1 MKTRPWPILIL
12 ALLHIVAP
20 FGNFILN
27 AHLAQLTLWQKWQ
40 MTVAE
45 PNLKINLVAF
55 FAPVVAG
62 LAIYACKKWS
72 LWLYF
77 AMIAL
82 ITLLNLMIYRAH
94 STTLN
99 LTLFTAFTLI
109 DLLLVSYFL
118 IPAVRSL
125 YFDPRL
131 RWWEASPRYRAN
143 RPGRWRSGDQGGD
156 GELVNFSAGGLF
168 FKSDRLPADNALVD
182 ISFGDGERERNFSG
196 HVIHHSKQN
205 LTGFGVKFDRSS
217 QQAKEAAD
225 FVRKLDAQ
233 GALIRDRLPGPE
245 DSLAAWLKRVFT
257 TGQGLVPDTKK
268 KK

>member
-1 MKTRPWPILIL
+1 MKTRPWPIIIL

-20 FGNFILN
+20 FGNFIVN
-27 AHLAQLTLWQKWQ
+27 AHLAGLTLWQKWQ
-40 MTVAE
+40 TVVAE
-45 PNLKINLVAF
+45 PNLKINLITF
-55 FAPVVAG
+55 FAPVAAG

-72 LWLYF
+72 FWLYL

-82 ITLLNLMIYRAH
+82 ISGLNLMIYRAH
-94 STTLN
+94 STSLN
-99 LTLFTAFTLI
+99 LTLFAAFTVI
-109 DLLLVSYFL
+109 DLALVTYFL

-131 RWWEASPRYRAN
+131 RWWEASPRFRAN
-143 RPGRWRSGDQGGD
+143 RPGRWRSGENGGD

-168 FKSDRLPADNALVD
+168 FKSAQVPGDNALVD
-182 ISFGDGERERNFSG
+182 ISFADGGRERNFSG

-205 LTGFGVKFDRSS
+205 LAGFGVKFDRSS

-225 FVRKLDAQ
+225 FVRKLDAE
-233 GALIRDRLPGPE
+233 GMMITDRLPGPE

-257 TGQGLVPDTKK
+257 TGQGLVPETKK